1 MLELQEKP
9 VQVELVISKCI
20 RVLSDRLKESGVTI
34 ENRVGD
40 MLPRLLVDELRLKQ
54 IILNLLGNAI
64 SHAPKGGSVIIDAQ
78 IGRDSKEER
87 YFEIIVTDFGAKT
100 VSKMVP
106 EGNTIQQEM
115 DEEGKPKL
123 QSRSQLGRIS
133 NLGIPLTKALVA
145 MHQANLTIESQPG
158 KPTLVMVRFPSKRI
172 VT

>member
-1 MLELQEKP
+1 M
-9 VQVELVISKCI
+9 
-20 RVLSDRLKESGVTI
+20 
-34 ENRVGD
+34 
-40 MLPRLLVDELRLKQ
+40 
-54 IILNLLGNAI
+54 
-64 SHAPKGGSVIIDAQ
+64 IIDAQ

-100 VSKMVP
+100 VKKMVP

-115 DEEGKPKL
+115 DEEGNPKL

-158 KPTLVMVRFPSKRI
+158 KPTLVMVRFPAKRI